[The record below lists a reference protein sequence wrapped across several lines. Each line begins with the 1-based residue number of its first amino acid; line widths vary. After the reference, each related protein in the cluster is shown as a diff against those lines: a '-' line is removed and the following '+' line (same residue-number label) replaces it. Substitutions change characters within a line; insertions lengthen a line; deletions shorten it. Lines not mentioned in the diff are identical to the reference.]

1 MKVRLQMVLVLSA
14 LPTLSAVAQQQAA
27 APPPPAATAA
37 DSVAAANSRRANMR
51 ANWLT
56 DRRPL
61 KVGDILALVVDEQAT
76 AREATTNTAKSTR
89 DQSGAW
95 DMESAPSILK
105 SLGISYAAHS
115 DQGGVSNRSGGLST
129 VLSVRVMAIEPS
141 GVARIEGR
149 KILAIDGRKQE
160 VTVSGVIRPEDV
172 SAGNTILSSRIADAS
187 ISYKGKKISPK
198 TGLIG
203 KILGMLWP

>member
-1 MKVRLQMVLVLSA
+1 MKVQMMRLLALATIAPVMSA
-14 LPTLSAVAQQQAA
+14 AAQQAA
-27 APPPPAATAA
+27 VPPAAGAATAA
-37 DSVAAANSRRANMR
+37 VDTTTRRASMR

-61 KVGDILALVVDEQAT
+61 HVGDILALIVDEQAT
-76 AREATTNTAKSTR
+76 ATEQSTTTARNTR

-115 DQGGVSNRSGGLST
+115 DQGGVANRSGGLST
-129 VLSVRVMAIEPS
+129 VLSVRVTAIDPS
-141 GVARIEGR
+141 GVAHIEGH
-149 KILAIDGRKQE
+149 KLLAIDGRKQE
-160 VTVSGVIRPEDV
+160 VSISGLVRPEDV

-198 TGLIG
+198 TGIIG

>member
-1 MKVRLQMVLVLSA
+1 MKVRLQILLVLSA

-37 DSVAAANSRRANMR
+37 DSAAAKSLRANMR

-115 DQGGVSNRSGGLST
+115 DQGGVANRSGGLST
-129 VLSVRVMAIEPS
+129 VLSVRVMAIEPG

-149 KILAIDGRKQE
+149 KLLAIDGRKQE

-198 TGLIG
+198 TGIIG

>member
-27 APPPPAATAA
+27 APPPAATAA

>member
-1 MKVRLQMVLVLSA
+1 MKAQMMGWLALAMVAPTMSA
-14 LPTLSAVAQQQAA
+14 AAQQVA
-27 APPPPAATAA
+27 PPPAAPGAA
-37 DSVAAANSRRANMR
+37 PAAVDTTTRRASMR

-61 KVGDILALVVDEQAT
+61 HVGDILALIVDEQAT
-76 AREATTNTAKSTR
+76 AREQSSTTARNTR

-95 DMESAPSILK
+95 DMQSAPSILK
-105 SLGISYAAHS
+105 SLGISYASHS
-115 DQGGVSNRSGGLST
+115 DQGGVANRSGGLST
-129 VLSVRVMAIEPS
+129 VLSVRVTAIDPS
-141 GVARIEGR
+141 GVAHIEGH
-149 KILAIDGRKQE
+149 KLLAIDGRNQE
-160 VTVSGVIRPEDV
+160 VSIAGLIRPEDV

-198 TGLIG
+198 TGIIG

>member
-1 MKVRLQMVLVLSA
+1 MKMYLRMLLVLGVV
-14 LPTLSAVAQQQAA
+14 PTIPAVAQQQAA
-27 APPPPAATAA
+27 TPATTPATAA
-37 DSVAAANSRRANMR
+37 NDSAAAATRRANMR
-51 ANWLT
+51 GNWLT

-61 KVGDILALVVDEQAT
+61 KVGDILALIVDEQAT
-76 AREATTNTAKSTR
+76 ARETTTNTARSTR

-115 DQGGVSNRSGGLST
+115 DQGGVANRSGGLST
-129 VLSVRVMAIEPS
+129 VLSVRVTAIEPS
-141 GVARIEGR
+141 GVARIEGH
-149 KILAIDGRKQE
+149 KLLAIDGRKQE
-160 VTVSGVIRPEDV
+160 VTIAGVIRPEDV

-198 TGLIG
+198 TGIIG